1 MKKLFLAG
9 DVGGTK
15 TILALYSPD
24 HGPDRS
30 LEETTFPSNDYVS
43 LEEVLQAFLAGKNAS
58 VARASI
64 GVAGPIRGSQAHVTN
79 LPWVVD
85 TSSISQAIGGSPVH
99 LLNDLEAIAYA
110 VPSLAPTDLETL
122 NPGEPEAHGALGV
135 IAPGTGLGESFL
147 VWIGNHHV
155 PQPSE
160 GGHSNFA
167 PSTLIEVEL
176 LRYLMHRFD
185 HISHERVCSGMGL
198 PNLYTFLRDTQRYTE
213 PELLREKL
221 ARAPDPTPLIIHAAI
236 AGKME
241 ICVET
246 LNLFVSILGSEAGN
260 LALKVMATG
269 GLYLGGGIPPRIL
282 PYLKQAAFLRAF
294 TNKGRFAEMLSKIP
308 VHVILHPQ
316 AGLFGAA
323 CHVLGWQP
331 EEA

>member
-15 TILALYSPD
+15 TILALYSSD
-24 HGPDRS
+24 LGPDRP
-30 LEETTFPSNDYVS
+30 LEEATFPSIDYAA
-43 LEEVLQAFLAGKNAS
+43 LEEVIQAFMAGKNAS

-64 GVAGPIRGSQAHVTN
+64 GVAGPVRGIQAHVTN

-85 TSSISQAIGGSPVH
+85 ANALSQAIGGSAVH

-110 VPSLAPTDLETL
+110 VPSLAPSDLETL
-122 NPGEPEAHGALGV
+122 NPGEPEEHGALGV

-147 VWIGNHHV
+147 VWIGNHYV

-176 LRYLMHRFD
+176 LRYLLHRFD

-198 PNLYTFLRDTQRYTE
+198 PNLYAFLRDTAQFPE
-213 PELLREKL
+213 PDLLRERL
-221 ARAPDPTPLIIHAAI
+221 AHAPDPTPLIIQAAI
-236 AGKME
+236 EGKME

-269 GLYLGGGIPPRIL
+269 GIFLGGGIPPRIL
-282 PYLKQAAFLRAF
+282 PHLKQDAFLRAF
-294 TNKGRFAEMLSKIP
+294 TSKGRFAEMLSKIP
-308 VHVILHPQ
+308 VHVILRPQ

-323 CHVLGWQP
+323 CHAL
-331 EEA
+331 ELAR

>member
-1 MKKLFLAG
+1 MKNLHLAG

-15 TILALYSPD
+15 TVLALYSSEQ
-24 HGPDRS
+24 GPNRPVEEATFASIKFRS
-30 LEETTFPSNDYVS
+30 LEEVI
-43 LEEVLQAFLAGKNAS
+43 QAFLMGKNVRIAG
-58 VARASI
+58 ASI
-64 GVAGPIRGSQAHVTN
+64 GVAGPVRRNLAHVTN

-85 TSSISQAIGGSPVH
+85 ASALSQAIGGSPAH

-110 VPSLAPTDLETL
+110 VSSLAPSDLVTL
-122 NPGEPEAHGALGV
+122 NPGEPEEHGALGV

-147 VWIGNHHV
+147 VWIGNHYV
-155 PQPSE
+155 PQASE

-167 PSTLIEVEL
+167 PSTLLEVEL
-176 LRYLMHRFD
+176 LRFLMHRFD

-198 PNLYTFLRDTQRYTE
+198 PNLYVFLRDTAQFPE
-213 PELLREKL
+213 PDLLRERL
-221 ARAPDPTPLIIHAAI
+221 AHAPDPTPLIIQAAI
-236 AGKME
+236 VDKME

-282 PYLKQAAFLRAF
+282 PYLKQAAFLRAI

-323 CHVLGWQP
+323 CHAL
-331 EEA
+331 ELAR